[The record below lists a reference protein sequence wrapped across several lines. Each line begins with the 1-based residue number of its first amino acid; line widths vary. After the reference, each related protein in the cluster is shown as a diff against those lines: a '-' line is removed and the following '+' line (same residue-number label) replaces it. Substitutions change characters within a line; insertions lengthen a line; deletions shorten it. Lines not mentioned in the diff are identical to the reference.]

1 MVAEVQPIVIHRA
14 QCSAVLYREISA
26 TQTIQTVLA
35 VLFVI
40 TAQEQDHAV
49 QKPMV
54 ETSTSVADSAAL
66 HSGPAGAV
74 AHVLHTITL
83 LFLQA
88 CLPVTAAWLVQAL
101 RPITDFQSGQE
112 WDSISSAK
120 VLMP

>member
-1 MVAEVQPIVIHRA
+1 
-14 QCSAVLYREISA
+14 LYREISA

-40 TAQEQDHAV
+40 TEVVQDHAA

-66 HSGPAGAV
+66 HSGPATAID
-74 AHVLHTITL
+74 HVQHTITL

-88 CLPVTAAWLVQAL
+88 CLPVTVLWSVQVL
-101 RPITDFQSGQE
+101 KQITYFQSGQE

-120 VLMP
+120 VLML